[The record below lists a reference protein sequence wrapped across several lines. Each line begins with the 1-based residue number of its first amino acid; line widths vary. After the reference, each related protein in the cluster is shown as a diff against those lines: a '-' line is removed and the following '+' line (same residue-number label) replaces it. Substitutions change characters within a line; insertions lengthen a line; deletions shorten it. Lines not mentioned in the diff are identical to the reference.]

1 MTDLSATTKRPI
13 VAQTE
18 RSQAVAANPEIS
30 IWASANA
37 GAGKTKVLIDRI
49 ARLLLRGS
57 DPAKI
62 LAVTYTKAAASEMQ
76 TRLYELLGSWTIASN
91 TKLTEALARLDP
103 DFSALDDTFLAHAR
117 ALFAKALE
125 TPGGLKIQTIH
136 AFCQTILQ
144 RFPLEAGI
152 PPGFKV
158 LDDAE
163 TQQLQAKAF
172 DEAAT
177 KEPEA
182 FKTLARLTS
191 QSDHHA
197 IVLNALKM
205 DPGLALRLEDIA
217 GKLAKTLQIEPGTT
231 AATYLSDAVA
241 ELDKAALNAAAAA
254 LETGGA
260 MDKASAEKLRIIA
273 NSPDRDTILTAWREL
288 VWTQKNEPKVKTYT
302 IGFSDTLS
310 VTSLLAGTKET
321 PSFLCNAFSQVQDK
335 VRALSTYDSSMA
347 LTQATYAFH
356 DCWTQTKH
364 AIGALD
370 FDDLLTKTA
379 ALLQA
384 GEGAAAWVLF
394 KLDAGIDH
402 ILIDE
407 AQDTNPAQWDL
418 LAPLFATL
426 EQDKRTYPRTRFI
439 VGDEKQSIYSFQGA
453 KPERFLEEKK
463 RFEEGATAFQDGR
476 ESLEFDLSFRSG
488 QTILNA
494 VDAVWAQARL
504 QLATTD
510 ALSGVPDIDFETK
523 YAFPTKHIAFRDQ
536 YNGVVELWPLTEPGE
551 KSATREAWDHPLD
564 IEREDSSRNRLA
576 ERIAIEI
583 KARLDRGFT
592 IPAKKGPNR
601 RMTPGDI
608 MILVKGRG
616 PFFHQLIKRLKF
628 HKVPVAGA
636 DRIRLNEDQAI
647 QDLMALARFALLPQD
662 DFNLACVLKGA
673 FCGLIDDDAYL
684 FPLAYDRKGASLW
697 DRLLG
702 SELSEHREA
711 AVFLTSVLSRA
722 ANLAPFEFFAS
733 ILEREIKPNKT
744 GWTLLIERLGPEARE
759 PVEAV
764 LAKALDHSRKPLPN
778 LTGLLYALEND
789 ASEIKR
795 EAEHGANGVRV
806 ITIHGAK
813 GLEAPVV
820 ILPDTTSPRTKKRTH
835 VYRDETSGAWI
846 WSPFPAEDTQYFA
859 RRREETTEAERRED
873 ARLLYV
879 AMTRARD
886 VLILCGFH
894 FGAKVEGKKDK
905 DKEEKPKDAWFD
917 LFKTALPLLGEG
929 QEVSGSGFDYHMWGT
944 HLDTAASINAKPLDF
959 TPMPDWVNQRPPLEA
974 KPVRRVAP
982 SILTPD
988 GAAPAALSPLSANR
1002 DHRFKRGRLIHELL
1016 QHLPD
1021 SNPEN
1026 WSHLAQSRLAR
1037 EGDLSEAEQEAI
1049 RSETLAI
1056 MNDPQFAALF
1066 GPTSRAEAAIVGRG
1080 PGLPEDMVVNGSVDR
1095 LVVTESEVLV
1105 LDFKTNRPPPNKVE
1119 DVAQVYLNQ
1128 MAAYRALLQA
1138 HWPDKVIRCALLWT
1152 DGPRLM
1158 ALPDQVLDQAL
1169 RVIAALPRL

>member
-1 MTDLSATTKRPI
+1 MTDLSLLTKRPI

-18 RSQAVAANPEIS
+18 RSQAVAANPDIS

-57 DPAKI
+57 EPAKI

-91 TKLTEALARLDP
+91 DKLKADLARLNP
-103 DFSALDDTFLAHAR
+103 DFSELDNTFLAHAR

-163 TQQLQAKAF
+163 THQLQAQAF

-177 KEPEA
+177 QEPEA

-197 IVLNALKM
+197 LVLNALKM
-205 DPGLALRLEDIA
+205 DPALTSRSQDTA
-217 GKLAKTLQIEPGTT
+217 SKLAKTLEIDPSKPAEI
-231 AATYLSDAVA
+231 YLSDALA
-241 ELDKAALNAAAAA
+241 QLDRTALSAAAAA
-254 LETGGA
+254 LEAGGTT
-260 MDKASAEKLRIIA
+260 DKASAEKLRIMA
-273 NSPDRDTILTAWREL
+273 NSPDRDTVLTAWREL
-288 VWTQKNEPKVKTYT
+288 VWTQKNAPKAKPYT
-302 IGFSDTLS
+302 IGFSDNLS
-310 VTSLLAGTKET
+310 VTSLLAGTRDA
-321 PSFLCNAFSQVQDK
+321 PSFLCEAFSQVQDK
-335 VRALSTYDSSMA
+335 IRAISTYERSMA

-356 DCWTQTKH
+356 DCWTTIKH
-364 AIGALD
+364 TIGALD

-379 ALLQA
+379 ALLKA
-384 GEGAAAWVLF
+384 GEGSAAWVLY

-418 LAPLFATL
+418 LTPLFATL
-426 EQDKRTYPRTRFI
+426 EQDKRAYPRTRFI

-453 KPERFLEEKK
+453 KPDRFLHEKL
-463 RFEEGATAFQDGR
+463 RFEASAADFEDGR
-476 ESLEFDLSFRSG
+476 QSLEFDLSFRSG

-494 VDAVWAQARL
+494 VDAIWAKTRL
-504 QLATTD
+504 QLATLNE
-510 ALSGVPDIDFETK
+510 LSGGPDVDLEVK
-523 YAFPTKHIAFRDQ
+523 YAFPTKHLAFRDQ
-536 YNGVVELWPLTEPGE
+536 YDGVVELWPLTEPGE
-551 KSATREAWDHPLD
+551 KAAEREAWDHPLD

-576 ERIAIEI
+576 ERIALEI

-592 IPAKKGPNR
+592 IPPKKGPPR
-601 RMTPGDI
+601 LMTAGDI

-636 DRIRLNEDQAI
+636 DRIRLNEDPAI

-673 FCGLIDDDAYL
+673 FCGLIDDDTHL

-697 DRLLG
+697 DSLLG
-702 SELSEHREA
+702 SDLPQHRETA
-711 AVFLTSVLSRA
+711 AFLTSVLGRA
-722 ANLAPFEFFAS
+722 AKMAPFEFFAA

-744 GWTLLIERLGPEARE
+744 GWTTLIERLGPEARE
-759 PVEAV
+759 PVEAF

-778 LTGLLYALEND
+778 LTGFLFALEND

-795 EAEHGANGVRV
+795 EAEQGANGVRV
-806 ITIHGAK
+806 MTIHGAK

-835 VYRDETSGAWI
+835 VFRDETSGAWI
-846 WSPFPAEDTQYFA
+846 WSPLPNEDTRYIA

-894 FGAKVEGKKDK
+894 FGARAKEKDT
-905 DKEEKPKDAWFD
+905 EEKPKDTWFD
-917 LFKTALPLLGEG
+917 LFQTALPLLGEG
-929 QEVSGSGFDYHMWGT
+929 QEVAGSGFDYRMWGT
-944 HLDTAASINAKPLDF
+944 YLANVESIAAKPIDF
-959 TPMPDWVNQRPPLEA
+959 APMPEWANQRPPLEA
-974 KPVRRVAP
+974 KPARRVAP

-988 GAAPAALSPLSANR
+988 GAAPAALSPLTANR
-1002 DHRFKRGRLIHELL
+1002 DHRFQRGRLIHELL
-1016 QHLPD
+1016 QHLPNAD
-1021 SNPEN
+1021 PQN
-1026 WSHLAQSRLAR
+1026 WPHLAQGRLAR
-1037 EGDLSEAEQEAI
+1037 EGELSETERDAI
-1049 RSETLAI
+1049 CAETLAI
-1056 MNDPQFAALF
+1056 MRDPQFAPLF
-1066 GPTSRAEAAIVGRG
+1066 GHDSRAEASIVGRG

-1095 LVVTESEVLV
+1095 LVVTEHEVLV

-1128 MAAYRALLQA
+1128 MAAYRALLRA

-1158 ALPDQVLDQAL
+1158 PLPDQVLDQAL